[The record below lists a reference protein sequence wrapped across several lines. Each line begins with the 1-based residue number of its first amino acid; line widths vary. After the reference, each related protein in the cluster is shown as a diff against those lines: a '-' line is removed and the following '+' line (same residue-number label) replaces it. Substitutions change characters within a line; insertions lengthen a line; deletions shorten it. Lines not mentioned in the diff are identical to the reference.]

1 MTEMVKNGEI
11 TREQMEQRLNRMKK
25 SMDQERT
32 ITKKEY
38 DEAVARMKTMVEAG
52 EITREQMQQRLAQQ
66 QQLLQEGLKQEMQ
79 RHGAEEKASR
89 EAAAVAEL
97 EHSREEATALEAELA
112 AERTWTLLEL
122 DRQHEAHTALAEALA
137 EAQVALHRSEEE
149 QEARQVRLARTCI

>member
-1 MTEMVKNGEI
+1 MT
-11 TREQMEQRLNRMKK
+11 Q
-25 SMDQERT
+25 
-32 ITKKEY
+32 
-38 DEAVARMKTMVEAG
+38 A
-52 EITREQMQQRLAQQ
+52 
-66 QQLLQEGLKQEMQ
+66 
-79 RHGAEEKASR
+79 AEEDRNFLKTQCVSRLEDIHLEAASR